1 MIDFTESDD
10 EISWHRAALS
20 GMLDLAVLA
29 LGLAGIV
36 SLIIIAAALMG
47 KL

>member
-1 MIDFTESDD
+1 MIDFTESDE

-20 GMLDLAVLA
+20 GLLDLAVLG
-29 LGLAGIV
+29 LGLAGLL
-36 SLIIIAAALMG
+36 SLIIIAAAMW